1 MNVRITFIFIGVIII
16 NHWIEK
22 KTCLEWIFMP
32 LILWYSD
39 ISDQEVLKCGVWPW
53 KRNILQIEQVMK
65 YAPITDKNH
74 IAYGMMFK
82 LALSFVV
89 LYRSVTKYLFLEFDR
104 RLDARTLANSLIT
117 GSVADRFLQY
127 TLLQSLFMLHS
138 ESLPQTMP
146 PKLTVFLQKP
156 IQRLIK
162 TFFTTHCSQ

>member
-1 MNVRITFIFIGVIII
+1 M
-16 NHWIEK
+16 
-22 KTCLEWIFMP
+22 
-32 LILWYSD
+32 
-39 ISDQEVLKCGVWPW
+39 
-53 KRNILQIEQVMK
+53 QIEQVMK

-117 GSVADRFLQY
+117 GLVADRFLQY
-127 TLLQSLFMLHS
+127 ALLQSLFMLHS

-146 PKLTVFLQKP
+146 PKLIV
-156 IQRLIK
+156 
-162 TFFTTHCSQ
+162 FFTKADTTTDKDTFHHTLFSENEAQSGPCIRERQYPSSPIFN